1 MSRIIHLSGK
11 TNDSAD
17 CSTVF
22 LMKLGWTLYKKS
34 FIFCFIFSLEAA
46 GMAPLRRISIHQN
59 QGLLLNLKKQV
70 VTMGNIQKKME
81 RLQQHLQY
89 QASDS
94 SIIYL
99 IIFLVGTIKGH
110 CTVIGPTKQ
119 GCRKL
124 FRAGRANRA
133 KGASTAPEASRGQ
146 RGRIVQKKHF
156 AMFCYYNSLL
166 ILAQSK
172 HKNLVRSC
180 PPGQSA
186 TGAIPYSGPP
196 SCSLGLI
203 YQF

>member
-81 RLQQHLQY
+81 RLQQRLQY

-94 SIIYL
+94 AIVIIL
-99 IIFLVGTIKGH
+99 
-110 CTVIGPTKQ
+110 
-119 GCRKL
+119 
-124 FRAGRANRA
+124 
-133 KGASTAPEASRGQ
+133 
-146 RGRIVQKKHF
+146 
-156 AMFCYYNSLL
+156 
-166 ILAQSK
+166 SK
-172 HKNLVRSC
+172 KNLEFNFLCLCCTNVMSW
-180 PPGQSA
+180 SA
-186 TGAIPYSGPP
+186 RPDFPYSQTRLVPGVAV
-196 SCSLGLI
+196 
-203 YQF
+203 